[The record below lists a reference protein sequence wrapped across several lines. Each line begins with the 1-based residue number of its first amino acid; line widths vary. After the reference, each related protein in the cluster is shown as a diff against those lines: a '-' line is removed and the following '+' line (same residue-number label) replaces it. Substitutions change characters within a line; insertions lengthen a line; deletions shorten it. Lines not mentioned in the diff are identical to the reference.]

1 MNENSVDN
9 SNQVG
14 YNVVND
20 ENVEVVKMDE
30 QRPVNDTEC
39 RHPNLIPDPTDTI
52 GEAIYHGCANLECG
66 VGFYITPNTK

>member
-1 MNENSVDN
+1 MNENHVDN

-14 YNVVND
+14 YNVPND

-30 QRPVNDTEC
+30 QRPINDTEC
-39 RHPNLIPDPTDTI
+39 RHETLVPDATDTI
-52 GEAIYHGCANLECG
+52 GEAIYHGCANRQCG